1 MIVNQINETVWCPSN
16 QKTEIMK
23 YKESCEILENELKYT
38 VNFIKQ
44 LKAEINKINEDR
56 SEKVRKTP

>member
-1 MIVNQINETVWCPSN
+1 
-16 QKTEIMK
+16 MK